1 MTNHPDETHSLRER
15 VDEAISWFTGTDEP
29 APVEP
34 DPETPDEAI
43 APEVAP
49 AGSEGT
55 EPVASEPAPVA
66 AEVAEEPVA
75 YEAPVA
81 SEEPVAAAEPI
92 ASEPVSYDA
101 ASEPVPA
108 RAFVE
113 PAPATSSVTWPG
125 ADAATPPVSWPR
137 STVSPEAVAD
147 MEAEGGPITPAE
159 REVAEAFP
167 EPVTPTPE
175 PTTSI
180 PEPAAWIPEP
190 VEGFT
195 TEPVASIP
203 EPTTSSPEPSISS
216 PEPAEGFS
224 SEAAAD
230 APVVDEPEIEEPAA
244 YEATSVE
251 SSDVDEPTRIHPIDA
266 SLGAPIVDES
276 AADDVVPAEPVEQD
290 ADPYDPI
297 DDDYEPL
304 AADAAADAEAA
315 RQRSLYRDAAPTAV
329 LAGGAVAGAA
339 ALGAIPA
346 AENTAVLDAQEAAR
360 LRREERA
367 ARDRQLGKVIASQ
380 EDDEPPVIPFSTPST
395 YKGLPS
401 FGFFLFRLIIAGV
414 LGIRAWQHI
423 THLTATQKMW
433 EATVLQSPA
442 TIAWVQIGLEIGI
455 ALMLVLGLGTRIAG
469 ILLVVLS
476 VMQLAF
482 VQWGAVN
489 PFQSGA
495 IDFIGIVD
503 VMLAG
508 AGLLL
513 ATVGGGRAAIDGA
526 IHKGAI
532 KRKNS
537 KLFA

>member
-43 APEVAP
+43 APGVAP

-55 EPVASEPAPVA
+55 EPAASEPAPVA

-75 YEAPVA
+75 YEAPDQPVSDSAPVA

-101 ASEPVPA
+101 AAEPVPA

-113 PAPATSSVTWPG
+113 PAPGTSSVTWPG
-125 ADAATPPVSWPR
+125 ADAATPSVSWPR

-159 REVAEAFP
+159 REVAEALP

-175 PTTSI
+175 PSISI
-180 PEPAAWIPEP
+180 PEPAAW
-190 VEGFT
+190 T
-195 TEPVASIP
+195 
-203 EPTTSSPEPSISS
+203 PEPSISS
-216 PEPAEGFS
+216 PEPVEGFS

-230 APVVDEPEIEEPAA
+230 APVADEPEIEEPAA

-276 AADDVVPAEPVEQD
+276 AADDVVPAEPVEQY

-346 AENTAVLDAQEAAR
+346 TENTAVLDAQEAAR

-508 AGLLL
+508 AGLLF